1 MAPLVAKIAWLL
13 GVVTWYVI
21 RYPYARRAKRIGIVH
36 SRDRAGE
43 LALLLLA
50 SLGLF
55 VVPLIYVI
63 TGRPAFA
70 DYHFRSAQ
78 GWAGVVVFIGALWLF
93 RRSHKDLGRQWS
105 IALEIRE
112 RHCVVSTGVYSR
124 IRHPMYA
131 AFWLQAIAQALLLPN
146 WIAGS
151 AGFVAVALLFFLRV
165 GREERLMLEQFGDDY
180 LSYMARTDRIVPG
193 IY

>member
-1 MAPLVAKIAWLL
+1 MVPVVAKIAWLL

-63 TGRPAFA
+63 TGWPAFA
-70 DYHFRSAQ
+70 DYQFRSAQ

-151 AGFVAVALLFFLRV
+151 AGFVAVALLFFIRV

-180 LSYMARTDRIVPG
+180 RSYMARTDRIVPG

>member
-1 MAPLVAKIAWLL
+1 MTPFAAKIAWLL
-13 GVVTWYVI
+13 GIVTWYVI
-21 RYPYARRAKRIGIVH
+21 RYPYARRAKRIEILH
-36 SRDRAGE
+36 RRDRAVE
-43 LALLLLA
+43 LVLLLLA

-55 VVPLIYVI
+55 VIPLIYVF

-70 DYHFRSAQ
+70 DYQFRPAQ
-78 GWAGVVVFIGALWLF
+78 GWAGVLVLIGSLWLF
-93 RRSHKDLGRQWS
+93 RRSHKDLGRHWS

-112 RHCVVSTGVYSR
+112 RHSIVSTGVYSR

-146 WIAGS
+146 WIAGLS
-151 AGFVAVALLFFLRV
+151 GLAAVALLFFIRV

-180 LSYMARTDRIVPG
+180 RSYMARTNRIVPG

>member
-1 MAPLVAKIAWLL
+1 MTLLTAKIAWLL
-13 GVVTWYVI
+13 GIVTWYVI
-21 RYPYARRAKRIGIVH
+21 RHPYARRAKRIGIVYR
-36 SRDRAGE
+36 RDRAGE
-43 LALLLLA
+43 LTLLLLA

-55 VVPLIYVI
+55 VVPLIYVV
-63 TGRPAFA
+63 TGQPAFA
-70 DYHFRSAQ
+70 DYQFRSAQ
-78 GWAGVVVFIGALWLF
+78 GWAGALVFIVALWLF
-93 RRSHKDLGRQWS
+93 RRSHKDLGRHWS

-146 WIAGS
+146 WVAGW
-151 AGFVAVALLFFLRV
+151 AGLVVVALLFFVRV

-180 LSYMARTDRIVPG
+180 RSYMARTDRIVPG
-193 IY
+193 LY